1 MFPQKLERIIRPLA
15 SKIIESKVKDSKSIY
30 YEVDD
35 VRMRLSD
42 HPAHSMDYDLAIY
55 YLNTHYVVISVHNK
69 RMESGT
75 YKTKEE
81 VIEYIKLF
89 VKLKRLFLG

>member
-15 SKIIESKVKDSKSIY
+15 SKIVESKVKDSKSIY
-30 YEVDD
+30 YEVDN
-35 VRMRLSD
+35 VRIRLSD
-42 HPAHSMDYDLAIY
+42 HPAHSTDYDLAVY

-69 RMESGT
+69 RMESET
-75 YKTKEE
+75 FRTKEN

-89 VKLKRLFLG
+89 IKLKRLFLG